1 MNLNKFINISLLKLS
16 KKYKITIVEITV
28 AKKQKISRTYSV
40 SYYELEDAEQ
50 ETIKETFYNKRSLA
64 RWLMCLKQERQN

>member
-28 AKKQKISRTYSV
+28 AKEEKISRTYSV

-50 ETIKETFYNKRSLA
+50 ETIKETFYNKRSLV
-64 RWLMCLKQERQN
+64 RWLMCLK

>member
-28 AKKQKISRTYSV
+28 AKEEKISRTYSV

-50 ETIKETFYNKRSLA
+50 ETTKETFYNKRSLA
-64 RWLMCLKQERQN
+64 RWLMCLK

>member
-16 KKYKITIVEITV
+16 KKYKITIVKITV
-28 AKKQKISRTYSV
+28 AKEEKISRTYSV

-50 ETIKETFYNKRSLA
+50 ETVKETFYNKRSLA
-64 RWLMCLKQERQN
+64 RWLMCLK

>member
-28 AKKQKISRTYSV
+28 AKEEKISRTYSV
-40 SYYELEDAEQ
+40 S
-50 ETIKETFYNKRSLA
+50 
-64 RWLMCLKQERQN
+64 

>member
-16 KKYKITIVEITV
+16 KKYKITIVGITV
-28 AKKQKISRTYSV
+28 AKEEKISRTYSV

-64 RWLMCLKQERQN
+64 RWLMCLK